1 MGNIIYFRKRI
12 ERTRNKEKQRHEKK
26 MQAMEK
32 GFKEE
37 SQLAEREIEHLKN
50 EKLTSEIKHKNK
62 ELANST
68 MHLIQ
73 KNKFLNSVKNEINNL
88 LDSNIENTQ
97 KSSLKRLQRHIDRDI
112 NNEKYWK
119 VFDDYFDDVHQDFLT
134 RLKEKYKD
142 LSPKELRLCAY
153 LRMNLSSKEIA
164 VLMNISIRGVEVS
177 RYRLRKKLGI
187 ERDTNLIE
195 YILNF

>member
-1 MGNIIYFRKRI
+1 KV
-12 ERTRNKEKQRHEKK
+12 RHEKK
-26 MQAMEK
+26 MKAMEQ
-32 GFKEE
+32 EHRDE
-37 SQLAEREIEHLKN
+37 TLQAEKEIEHLKN
-50 EKLTSEIKHKNK
+50 EKLVSEIKHKNK

-73 KNKFLNSVKNEINNL
+73 KNKFLNSVKTEINNL
-88 LDSNIENTQ
+88 VDTNIDGPQ
-97 KSSLKRLQRHIDRDI
+97 KSSLKRLLRHIDKDI
-112 NNEKYWK
+112 NNEKYWR
-119 VFDDYFDDVHQDFLT
+119 VFDDYFDDVHQDFLSRMKDT
-134 RLKEKYKD
+134 HKD

-187 ERDTNLIE
+187 ERDTNLTE
-195 YILNF
+195 YILKF